1 MGMGWH
7 EWPLMIFTVLGQSVA
22 GAFIVMALAL
32 LCGRLDAGR
41 ALRIQGRMFFLWLL
55 LAIAF
60 VASVMHLGSPQ
71 RAVNALARVGAS
83 ALSNEILCGSL
94 FFAAGGLYWLLAVLN
109 KMPAALGRLWLMS
122 TMALA
127 LLFVWSMTRVY
138 LIDTVPTWYTGYTTL
153 SFFVTMLV
161 GGALLGYLL
170 LLSVDM
176 APGSLRL
183 LPPIAC
189 CAALV
194 GVVAGGMQGSGLA
207 AIHSSVQQASALVP
221 DYAGLL
227 ALRSVLLAL
236 GLACWLYP
244 LLRGKIPSIAGLI
257 LALMLVL
264 AGELV
269 GRGVFYGLHMTV
281 GVAIAG

>member
-32 LCGRLDAGR
+32 LCGRLEAGR
-41 ALRIQGRMFFLWLL
+41 VLRIQGRMFFLWLL

-71 RAVNALARVGAS
+71 RAINALDRVGAS

-109 KMPAALGRLWLMS
+109 KMPAALGRLWLLV

-127 LLFVWSMTRVY
+127 LVFVWSMTRVY

-189 CAALV
+189 CAALI
-194 GVVAGGMQGSGLA
+194 GVVAGGMQGTGLA
-207 AIHSSVQQASALVP
+207 VIHSAVQQAYALVP

-236 GLACWLYP
+236 GLGCWLYP
-244 LLRGKIPSIAGLI
+244 LLRGKIPSMGGLI
-257 LALMLVL
+257 LALILVL

-281 GVAIAG
+281 GVAVAG